1 LSINTND
8 FGLQFKAYPNPS
20 NGSTNI
26 VLGSIY
32 QSVNISIFD
41 LLGKEMMRK
50 TYNNTN
56 KIKLDTQQLTTGVYV
71 IKIEANTKKASLKL
85 VVK

>member
-1 LSINTND
+1 MLSIVGVKYTTARD
-8 FGLQFKAYPNPS
+8 VAEKA
-20 NGSTNI
+20 
-26 VLGSIY
+26 VDR
-32 QSVNISIFD
+32 VFD

-56 KIKLDTQQLTTGVYV
+56 RIELDTQQFTTGVYIV
-71 IKIEANTKKASLKL
+71 NVKANTNKASLKL